1 MISSPGALGEIFTGD
16 AVSVALT
23 ANVDDVAW
31 SIADSDNANWL
42 DVDAN
47 TGILSEGVSGLRERL
62 GISRVDPAAAGPAMI
77 SINEAARR
85 LSIASSSVRIL
96 IREGALSGTQAMPSA
111 PWRIPA
117 VELFSADCPQSLRE
131 LVTEARSEGFV
142 ATGIKWMDSDGDLH
156 AVGAADHLAVGSEA
170 GSGLGRR
177 PYRPPGGREA
187 LAHEQ
192 EMLVGLFGSLPL
204 ASMHRVS
211 SHEADIILGLP
222 YEGGGE
228 AISPYDVEHAV
239 EMLAQVRVVWRTWKE
254 DVDRT
259 RAGARREGAATTP
272 DEELVLAIMQD
283 DLLGLERALQRG
295 AKVDAPII
303 SKRFAPIARY
313 TPSLLALG
321 YPAMLEALLQHG
333 ANPNVE
339 FPWGSSLLGLA
350 IARER
355 TDALDLLLRHG
366 VDPRADARPYDLLR
380 AALRA
385 NNLSILKVL
394 LDAGAPLDPSPPNP
408 GVPHVREQLAR
419 WTRRSGDEALALRIE
434 NMPLG

>member
-1 MISSPGALGEIFTGD
+1 MVGRRTTAHIATEHRQMLECGHAAAAIARVHFGAARTESRLTIGD
-16 AVSVALT
+16 DDGRYVYALPNGRFVS
-23 ANVDDVAW
+23 AW
-31 SIADSDNANWL
+31 SDGLVAVASLAIADPNL
-42 DVDAN
+42 
-47 TGILSEGVSGLRERL
+47 
-62 GISRVDPAAAGPAMI
+62 
-77 SINEAARR
+77 AR
-85 LSIASSSVRIL
+85 
-96 IREGALSGTQAMPSA
+96 
-111 PWRIPA
+111 

-131 LVTEARSEGFV
+131 LVTEARGEGFV